1 MTSEELF
8 EELVA
13 VFQRANKLMALI
25 MSEDPT
31 NDVTEITKS
40 VKLEEIVTKYLK
52 DMGIPAKLKGYS
64 YIRTAIMM
72 TIQNPELVSAVTKR
86 LYPEIAAQY
95 KTTSS
100 RVERAI
106 RHAIEVT
113 FQRGNSEFLYGIF
126 GNTISDVKDRPT
138 NSEFIALLADEIRLK
153 MKKNNLFTV

>member
-8 EELVA
+8 EELEA
-13 VFQRANKLMALI
+13 VLQRVNELKALI
-25 MSEDPT
+25 MSADY
-31 NDVTEITKS
+31 VTEITKS

-52 DMGIPAKLKGYS
+52 DMGIPANLKGYS

-72 TIQNPELVSAVTKR
+72 TIQNPELVSAVTKI
-86 LYPEIAAQY
+86 LYPEIAVQY
-95 KTTSS
+95 KTASN
-100 RVERAI
+100 RVERSI

-126 GNTISDVKDRPT
+126 GNTISDVKGKPT
-138 NSEFIALLADEIRLK
+138 NSEFIALLADEIRLE